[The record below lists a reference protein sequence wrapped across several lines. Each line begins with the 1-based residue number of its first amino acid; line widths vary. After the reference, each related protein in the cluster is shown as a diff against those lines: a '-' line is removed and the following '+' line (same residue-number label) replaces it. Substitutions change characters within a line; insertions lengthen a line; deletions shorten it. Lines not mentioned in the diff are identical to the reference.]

1 MSEQAISRRALLKA
15 GGGSLLVAGLGLAA
29 KPASAAASEAA
40 ATGGDFAWSRAV
52 AESLVG
58 QTFWLNHPEHRAL
71 QLTLQAVET
80 AQLAPEGSAALQF
93 YVLFTAAAV
102 PAIQAGSYEI
112 EHEATG
118 RQLLFLQPSARQGA
132 RVTLRADFNLQA

>member
-15 GGGSLLVAGLGLAA
+15 GGGSLLAAGLGLAA
-29 KPASAAASEAA
+29 KPAAAADAVAA
-40 ATGGDFAWSRAV
+40 GDFAWTRAL

-58 QTFWLNHPEHRAL
+58 QSFWLNHPEHRAL
-71 QLTLQAVET
+71 SLTLQAVET
-80 AQLAPEGSAALQF
+80 AQLAPEGGGALQF
-93 YVLFTAAAV
+93 YVLFSAAAV